1 MGGDRHET
9 LRHTLETIRCRSFVA
24 GGARTQLL
32 LGGVGVPGG
41 HLSEQLLGIVLIA
54 GAALRVLLHSRGW
67 TRGSSSGTAS
77 VTEK

>member
-1 MGGDRHET
+1 MRH
-9 LRHTLETIRCRSFVA
+9 FVTRWKLYA
-24 GGARTQLL
+24 AAALL
-32 LGGVGVPGG
+32 LAALALNFYLVVPAGVGVPGG